1 MKKSGNNKSKW
12 RIIRTIV
19 LLPVISLIWMIG
31 WTLYC
36 VGDQRVSQSAQN
48 ENIETFQTGASERKE
63 LKEVRQVLA

>member
-31 WTLYC
+31 WTLYR